1 MLEAKRLNPTT
12 SGQKNEE
19 FTALDRARALS
30 LTLWCASKSSF
41 LLQPPVCSPIACG
54 RETCSSQSWFPKCPE
69 FTEKASHNRD
79 ELTQCGSRAGPK
91 TVRGLHCLHSATLG
105 QDSACSGCSSSRDS
119 AHKGLQLRGQEIR
132 GQGNHPPNS
141 RYPTV
146 MLKQRRVCAGSLT
159 PSLAHLCGGIV
170 PCGSPFPQDGEY
182 APGEGVTAVVLIG
195 LIRLQMGI
203 PTSAAGFCLFSEAAS

>member
-30 LTLWCASKSSF
+30 LTLPCASKSSF
-41 LLQPPVCSPIACG
+41 LLQPPVFSSLACG

-79 ELTQCGSRAGPK
+79 ELMQCGSRAGPK
-91 TVRGLHCLHSATLG
+91 TVLGLHCLHSATLG

-119 AHKGLQLRGQEIR
+119 AHKGLQLRGQETR

-146 MLKQRRVCAGSLT
+146 MLKQKRVRGEPDTKPGSSLRRNRTLWKPVSPRWRIHPRRGRDGRGSHWSDPPPDGYSNCCSWFL
-159 PSLAHLCGGIV
+159 
-170 PCGSPFPQDGEY
+170 PF
-182 APGEGVTAVVLIG
+182 L
-195 LIRLQMGI
+195 
-203 PTSAAGFCLFSEAAS
+203 